1 MASPFSMLGMLSKA
15 RRAASKRISSTDD
28 NNSDSRSIASVSK
41 EDKKAKK
48 QSSKILR
55 ALEEKSKEG
64 GKDTLFPTTSSGLTT
79 VVPEATTTSQPFS
92 GKPART
98 ASVGTDELGFSVVPQ
113 QATTTIPSE
122 STSVDP
128 FNTITPSGPNSVEP
142 SRTASVGTEE
152 LSFSVIPQPTTRT
165 TTPSESPARTA
176 SVGTEELG
184 FCVVPQQITTTTITP
199 PIEPTRPS
207 SVKTDQSDFS
217 IGKAQDQ
224 EWTAVSGDVEP
235 SNASQLLRPTLA
247 AEIQDLT
254 REKDDL
260 AMRLKAAE
268 EAAAKSRA
276 ESEERIQHLLDG
288 NAELNE
294 GNASLLKEADRLLDE
309 SKEARERARVLE
321 EDKETLVA
329 ELRSL
334 KARHDLLTQEKAK
347 QDEELRLVQEETED
361 LAAELRALRAEKE
374 ELRDEVE
381 AEKQTRVA
389 LEEEKAGLATEIR
402 ELQAEIDTRDEELE
416 TKSSRVSDLE
426 WDSADMKEQMAQL
439 REDLLRTSRRLVEAR
454 NGEAEKTTELTN
466 QMRRLHDRFGSTER
480 QNRMLKDQLQSHL
493 DELQSRRADD
503 RQPSSYAVNSATRLK
518 HTSVVTDDAVR
529 IVALLNSEIF
539 QAAACLSDKDF
550 GDRSATVEGHNLE
563 VEALRV
569 KVKEYLGDDM
579 VTVLESV
586 SSHRD
591 GQEFD
596 PWPLQ
601 IAFQVCLA
609 YCCNRIITSWYPC
622 HWEYDAFLETL
633 YSRIQGVEEPKAAE
647 RWRAITRARLGP
659 SDNRKTQMIEFMCS
673 SLLNILV
680 LSGWSKDCPLT
691 RSIMESF
698 EDKLSIVATLAIRL
712 HVMLGEDRSPERLET
727 LFIPP
732 GTDFDDEF
740 MDNDYAEGN
749 ESDDGDEVVCTSD
762 IGLRRVTRDG
772 INVIVKPKVIVPAV
786 LEQMGL

>member
-1 MASPFSMLGMLSKA
+1 MASPFSMLGMLNKA

-28 NNSDSRSIASVSK
+28 NNSDTRSIASVSK

-55 ALEEKSKEG
+55 ALEKSKEG
-64 GKDTLFPTTSSGLTT
+64 GRDSLFPTTSSELTS
-79 VVPEATTTSQPFS
+79 VVPAASTTSQPIS
-92 GKPART
+92 VKPSRT

-113 QATTTIPSE
+113 QTTTTTLSG
-122 STSVDP
+122 STSVGP
-128 FNTITPSGPNSVEP
+128 FNTTTPSGPKTVEL
-142 SRTASVGTEE
+142 SRTASVGTDE
-152 LSFSVIPQPTTRT
+152 LSFSVVPQQTTRT
-165 TTPSESPARTA
+165 TIPSDSPVRTA

-184 FCVVPQQITTTTITP
+184 FSVVSQQITTTTTP
-199 PIEPTRPS
+199 PIEASRPS
-207 SVKTDQSDFS
+207 SVKTDDLDFS
-217 IGKAQDQ
+217 IAKVQDQ

-235 SNASQLLRPTLA
+235 SNSPQPLRPTLVG
-247 AEIQDLT
+247 EMQDPT
-254 REKDDL
+254 RERDDL
-260 AMRLKAAE
+260 EMRLNAAE
-268 EAAAKSRA
+268 EAAAKSQA
-276 ESEERIQHLLDG
+276 ESEGRIQHLLKG

-321 EDKETLVA
+321 EDKETLVD

-334 KARHDLLTQEKAK
+334 KASYDFLTQEKAK
-347 QDEELRLVQEETED
+347 QDEELRLVHEDKED
-361 LAAELRALRAEKE
+361 LAAELQALRAEKD

-381 AEKQTRVA
+381 AEKQTRAA
-389 LEEEKAGLATEIR
+389 LEEEKAGLTTETR
-402 ELQAEIDTRDEELE
+402 ELQAEIDIRDEELE
-416 TKSSRVSDLE
+416 TKSARVSDLE
-426 WDSADMKEQMAQL
+426 WESADMKEQMAQL

-454 NGEAEKTTELTN
+454 NGEAEKTAELTN

-503 RQPSSYAVNSATRLK
+503 RQRSSYAVNSSTRLK
-518 HTSVVTDDAVR
+518 HTSVITDDAVR

-539 QAAACLSDKDF
+539 QAAACLSDKNF

-563 VEALRV
+563 IEALRV

-579 VTVLESV
+579 VTLLESV
-586 SSHRD
+586 PSHRD

-633 YSRIQGVEEPKAAE
+633 YSRIQGVGKHPN
-647 RWRAITRARLGP
+647 L
-659 SDNRKTQMIEFMCS
+659 
-673 SLLNILV
+673 
-680 LSGWSKDCPLT
+680 
-691 RSIMESF
+691 
-698 EDKLSIVATLAIRL
+698 IV
-712 HVMLGEDRSPERLET
+712 SC
-727 LFIPP
+727 
-732 GTDFDDEF
+732 
-740 MDNDYAEGN
+740 ND
-749 ESDDGDEVVCTSD
+749 
-762 IGLRRVTRDG
+762 
-772 INVIVKPKVIVPAV
+772 
-786 LEQMGL
+786 